1 MPVRSRVLALGACAA
16 ACCTMGAPAA
26 AQEAYPTKPV
36 RLIAPFPPGGTTD
49 VMCRLLAQ
57 KLTTAFGQ
65 QVIVDNRPGAAG
77 SIGHSVAAKAPPD
90 GYTLLLTT
98 KGGLVINPY
107 LYKKLPFDPL
117 TDFALITVVI
127 SAGPVLVV
135 HPSVPARSVKDLIAL
150 AKARP
155 GQLNY
160 GSGGIGTTAH
170 IVGEFLQTI
179 TGTKLVHIP
188 YKGGAVA
195 LIDLVGGQ
203 TDFQFGDMVPSV
215 PLIRSA
221 KVRALA
227 VTTEK
232 RSKAIPDVPTMAEA
246 GIKEAFP
253 SQWWGVAAPKGTPRP
268 IIDRVN
274 AELGKIV
281 QSPDVLE
288 RFESFGVFPQ
298 HTSPEQMVA
307 IVKAEGPPM
316 GKLLKAAGI
325 QAQ

>member
-1 MPVRSRVLALGACAA
+1 MASGFRISMLSVPAMA
-16 ACCTMGAPAA
+16 ACLAALPAA
-26 AQEAYPTKPV
+26 GQDAYPSKPV

-57 KLTTAFGQ
+57 KLTAAFGQ

-77 SIGHSVAAKAPPD
+77 SIGHSVAAKSPAD

-107 LYKKLPFDPL
+107 LYTKLPFDPL
-117 TDFALITVVI
+117 TDFALISVVI
-127 SAGPVLVV
+127 SAGPVLVS
-135 HPSVPARSVKDLIAL
+135 HPSVPARNVKELIAL

-160 GSGGIGTTAH
+160 GSGGVGTTAH

-179 TGTKLVHIP
+179 AGIKLVHIP

-215 PLIRSA
+215 PLIRSG
-221 KVRALA
+221 KVRGLA

-232 RSKAIPDVPTMAEA
+232 RSGAIPGVPTMAES
-246 GIKEAFP
+246 GIKEPFP
-253 SQWWGVAAPKGTPRP
+253 SQWWGVAAPRGTPRP
-268 IIDRVN
+268 IVDRVN
-274 AELGKIV
+274 AELGRIV
-281 QSPDVLE
+281 KAPDVLE
-288 RFESFGVFPQ
+288 RFESLGVFPE
-298 HTSPEQMVA
+298 HTTPEQMLE

-316 GKLLKAAGI
+316 GRLLKAAGVKP
-325 QAQ
+325 Q

>member
-1 MPVRSRVLALGACAA
+1 MTAVRVAWTIGFAVALSFA
-16 ACCTMGAPAA
+16 GAPAR
-26 AQEAYPTKPV
+26 AQESYPTKPV

-49 VMCRLLAQ
+49 VMCRLIAQ
-57 KLTTAFGQ
+57 KLSGAFGR

-77 SIGHSVAAKAPPD
+77 SIGHDVAAKSPPD

-117 TDFALITVVI
+117 HDFALISIVI

-135 HPSVPARSVKDLIAL
+135 HPSVPARTVKELVAL

-160 GSGGIGTTAH
+160 GSGGVGTTAH
-170 IVGEFLQTI
+170 IAGEFIQTI
-179 TGTKLVHIP
+179 SGIRMVHVP

-195 LIDLVGGQ
+195 LIDLIAGQ
-203 TDFQFGDMVPSV
+203 TDLQFGDMVPSV
-215 PLIRSA
+215 PHIRA
-221 KVRALA
+221 GKVRGLA
-227 VTTEK
+227 VTTVQ
-232 RSKAIPDVPTMAEA
+232 RSNALPEIPTMAEA
-246 GIKEAFP
+246 GIKEEFP

-268 IIDRVN
+268 IVERIN

-281 QSPDVLE
+281 KAPDVRE
-288 RFESFGVFPQ
+288 RFDGLGVFPE
-298 HTSPEQMVA
+298 HTTPEKMLE

-316 GKLLKAAGI
+316 GRLLKAAGV